1 VSSTFVSAPRASG
14 EPWSG
19 LRSRKMMPFGLATTQ
34 KAASIMSAHLWAI
47 SSYARKQICLRLW
60 LSYSTHS
67 WHLGG
72 EAECRG
78 CTDDIEKAYWRVPN
92 SQPEFSVVVQMD
104 LDRPEG
110 PRVVLLRIPGHSF
123 GLVSAVTNV
132 NSLAEFTTH
141 CSRWIGRAACG
152 RYYDDLFIIDPRRGR
167 DSAKEALHWMQGKLG
182 IPLTREVAKCI
193 PMGPSVVFIGLVTL
207 FEHFAQRPPWA
218 GCEGGSH

>member
-1 VSSTFVSAPRASG
+1 MVRFAVEQNDAIRACDNAKGSKHNACKSVG
-14 EPWSG
+14 DKLLHVCE
-19 LRSRKMMPFGLATTQ
+19 KADMPQALAELFYT
-34 KAASIMSAHLWAI
+34 L
-47 SSYARKQICLRLW
+47 
-60 LSYSTHS
+60 
-67 WHLGG
+67 LGG

-104 LDRPEG
+104 LDGPNG

-193 PMGPSVVFIGLVTL
+193 PMGPSELCSLHGSSDTL
-207 FEHFAQRPPWA
+207 RALCARPPWA